1 MANVGKWSDAK
12 GEEMNSCGI
21 ILVEPED
28 VNMNG
33 QVCQQLT
40 PDELAGSNL
49 TEAEC
54 QDHVQIYLSDS
65 STFMMLAEKRI
76 IN

>member
-1 MANVGKWSDAK
+1 MANVGKWSNAK
-12 GEEMNSCGI
+12 GEEVNSCGI

-33 QVCQQLT
+33 QVCQQLN
-40 PDELAGSNL
+40 PNELAASNL

-54 QDHVQIYLSDS
+54 QNHVQVYLNDS
-65 STFMMLAEKRI
+65 SKFMMVI
-76 IN
+76 GNY

>member
-12 GEEMNSCGI
+12 GDEINSCGI
-21 ILVEPED
+21 ILVELED

-33 QVCQQLT
+33 QACQQLT
-40 PDELAGSNL
+40 PDELARSNL
-49 TEAEC
+49 TQAEC
-54 QDHVQIYLSDS
+54 QDHLKLYLSDS

>member
-21 ILVEPED
+21 ILVEPDD

-33 QVCQQLT
+33 QVCQQLN
-40 PDELAGSNL
+40 PDELA
-49 TEAEC
+49 A
-54 QDHVQIYLSDS
+54 
-65 STFMMLAEKRI
+65 
-76 IN
+76 